1 MRNTFVKAILAVAV
15 ATSASVFVSCGEGRE
30 GWTLKGTV
38 AGADEATLYI
48 EKPSGAS
55 WVILDSVTTDGDGA
69 FEYVAVQP
77 ATAQDIYR
85 VRLGDRHIFFPVEGT
100 DVVTLTTKAG
110 AFDNGHALTG
120 TTAAVGFARVDSIV
134 NASIARAGAEAAVND
149 SAMIIG
155 LSNVITSD
163 TTGVVAYYVATR
175 YIGQRP
181 IFDYSSK
188 LKVRIL
194 GAAANLYDMRRPDD
208 PRAAELRAL
217 YEAGNARYRKP
228 GAAREVAAE
237 LTGRIPV
244 DLVRKDVNGVAHD
257 FNVMADRGGVT
268 ILNLTCFETATSPA
282 NVLALSEV
290 YDKYHK
296 SGLDIYQVSFDPNEA
311 VWRSA
316 AAKLPWTS
324 VYNRPSDPI
333 DVLVKY
339 NADPTSGSI
348 SFILD
353 RNGEIVARVTDPA
366 KLESE
371 VAKLF

>member
-1 MRNTFVKAILAVAV
+1 MKNMFVKAMLAVAV
-15 ATSASVFVSCGEGRE
+15 ATSATVFVSCGKDRE

-38 AGADEATLYI
+38 AGADETMLYI

-55 WVILDSVTTDGDGA
+55 WVILDSVSTDGNGT
-69 FEYVAVQP
+69 FEYVAEQP

-100 DVVTLTTKAG
+100 DVVTLTTKAD
-110 AFDNGHALTG
+110 AFDNGHALSG
-120 TTAAVGFARVDSIV
+120 THAAVGFARVDSIV
-134 NASIARAGAEAAVND
+134 NASIARAGADAAVND
-149 SAMIIG
+149 SKMIIE
-155 LSNVITSD
+155 LSNMITTD

-175 YIGQRP
+175 YIGSRP
-181 IFDYSSK
+181 IFDFSSK

-208 PRAAELRAL
+208 PRAAELRAM
-217 YEAGNARYRKP
+217 YEAGYARYRKP
-228 GAAREVAAE
+228 GVAREVTAE

-244 DLVRKDVNGVAHD
+244 DLVRKDVNGVDHD
-257 FNVMADRGGVT
+257 FNAMADRGGVT

-282 NVLALSEV
+282 NILALSEV
-290 YDKYHK
+290 YDKYNQ

-311 VWRSA
+311 VWRAA

-324 VYNRPSDPI
+324 VYNRPSDSI
-333 DVLVKY
+333 DVLIKY
-339 NADPTSGSI
+339 NADPTSGSV

-353 RNGEIVARVTDPA
+353 RNGEVVARVTDPS